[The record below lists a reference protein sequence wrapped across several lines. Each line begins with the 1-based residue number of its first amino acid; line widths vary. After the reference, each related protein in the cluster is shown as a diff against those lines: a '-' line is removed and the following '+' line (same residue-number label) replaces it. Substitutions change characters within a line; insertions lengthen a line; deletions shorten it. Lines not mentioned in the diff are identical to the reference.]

1 MGNTM
6 SLIQLPSVI
15 KLVNDLS
22 LRVQKLELQ
31 VKTMQEDK
39 AAKQQSKPKKND

>member
-6 SLIQLPSVI
+6 SLLQLPAVI

-22 LRVQKLELQ
+22 LRVQKIELQ
-31 VKTMQEDK
+31 MQTIREDK
-39 AAKQQSKPKKND
+39 AAKQQTKPKKND